1 MEYLK
6 ELLKKDVWNLI
17 DNKEK
22 QDINFESAVLHA
34 LLQSDKFVVGDA
46 IRIAL
51 KIKKAYNG
59 ILDNVEKYINNGCLD
74 LITILRNIN
83 NNYDNSI
90 KPLLNKLIEM
100 NYKNC

>member
-17 DNKEK
+17 DSKEK

-34 LLQSDKFVVGDA
+34 LIQSDKFVVGDA
-46 IRIAL
+46 ITMAE
-51 KIKKAYNG
+51 KIKNAYNK
-59 ILDNVEKYINNGCLD
+59 ILDNVDKYINNGCLD

-83 NNYDNSI
+83 KNYDDSI
-90 KPLLNKLIEM
+90 KPLLNRLVEM